1 MSDSF
6 PTQPEPS
13 ALDRA
18 VAALRHGR
26 ADQAEAILA
35 ALDVDTLPP
44 AHQGPALGMHAQALF
59 LLGRLQDAKPVLR
72 AAMRTAKSRG
82 DLPGLEALRGLN
94 AQLYAQL
101 QEEAEQ
107 TRLAAEEAGR
117 LAIPLEQL
125 LAQATTPQEACTAVI
140 AKANALAG
148 AGDPGAVGLALEGWE
163 RADKLPQSFVR
174 ERVLARL
181 CQAKANPAQAEAYL
195 NAARDLAD
203 KNSEP
208 QLLAAVVQAAKAQ
221 AVVFAPKG
229 AGL

>member
-1 MSDSF
+1 M
-6 PTQPEPS
+6 
-13 ALDRA
+13 
-18 VAALRHGR
+18 
-26 ADQAEAILA
+26 A
-35 ALDVDTLPP
+35 ALDVETLSP

-59 LLGRLQDAKPVLR
+59 LLGRLQEAKPVLR
-72 AAMRTAKSRG
+72 GAMRIAKARG

-117 LAIPLEQL
+117 MAIPLEQL
-125 LAQATTPQEACTAVI
+125 LAQAKTPQEACVAVV

-148 AGDPGAVGLALEGWE
+148 AGDPDAVGLALEGWE
-163 RADKLPQSFVR
+163 RADKLAPGFVR

-195 NAARDLAD
+195 NAARELAD

-208 QLLAAVVQAAKAQ
+208 QLLAAVMQAARAQ
-221 AVVFAPKG
+221 SVVFAPKG

>member
-1 MSDSF
+1 MSGSF

-35 ALDVDTLPP
+35 AVDPETLPP
-44 AHQGPALGMHAQALF
+44 AHQGPALGMRAQALF
-59 LLGRLQDAKPVLR
+59 QLGRLQEAKPVLR
-72 AAMRTAKSRG
+72 AAMRVAKSRG

-94 AQLYAQL
+94 AQLYAKL

-117 LAIPLEQL
+117 MAIPLEQL
-125 LAQATTPQEACTAVI
+125 LAQAKTPQEACTAVI

-148 AGDPGAVGLALEGWE
+148 AGDPDAVDLALQGWE
-163 RADKLPQSFVR
+163 RADKLPDGFVR

-181 CQAKANPAQAEAYL
+181 CQAKANPLQAETYL
-195 NAARDLAD
+195 TAARDLAD

-208 QLLAAVVQAAKAQ
+208 QLLAAVIQAARGQ
-221 AVVFAPKG
+221 SIVFAPKG

>member
-1 MSDSF
+1 
-6 PTQPEPS
+6 
-13 ALDRA
+13 
-18 VAALRHGR
+18 
-26 ADQAEAILA
+26 
-35 ALDVDTLPP
+35 
-44 AHQGPALGMHAQALF
+44 MHAQALF
-59 LLGRLQDAKPVLR
+59 LLGRLQEAKPVLR

-117 LAIPLEQL
+117 MAIPLEQL
-125 LAQATTPQEACTAVI
+125 LAQAKTPQEACMAVI

-148 AGDPGAVGLALEGWE
+148 AGDSGAVGLALEGWE
-163 RADKLPQSFVR
+163 RADKLAPGFVR

-181 CQAKANPAQAEAYL
+181 CQAKANPAQAETYL

-203 KNSEP
+203 RNSEP
-208 QLLAAVVQAAKAQ
+208 QLLAAVVQAARAQ

>member
-1 MSDSF
+1 MSGSF
-6 PTQPEPS
+6 PTAPEPS
-13 ALDRA
+13 ALDKA

-35 ALDVDTLPP
+35 AVDPATLPP
-44 AHQGPALGMHAQALF
+44 AHQGPALGMRAQALF
-59 LLGRLQDAKPVLR
+59 QLGRLQEAKPVLR
-72 AAMRTAKSRG
+72 AAMRIAKSRG

-94 AQLYAQL
+94 SQLYAQL
-101 QEEAEQ
+101 QEQAEQ

-117 LAIPLEQL
+117 MAIPLEQL
-125 LAQATTPQEACTAVI
+125 LAQAKSPEEACLAVV

-148 AGDPGAVGLALEGWE
+148 AGDPDAVTLALEGWE
-163 RADKLPQSFVR
+163 RADALPPGFVR

-181 CQAKANPAQAEAYL
+181 CQAKANPAQAEHYL
-195 NAARDLAD
+195 NAAREIAD

-208 QLLAAVVQAAKAQ
+208 QLLAAVVQAAKQ
-221 AVVFAPKG
+221 SSVVFAPKG